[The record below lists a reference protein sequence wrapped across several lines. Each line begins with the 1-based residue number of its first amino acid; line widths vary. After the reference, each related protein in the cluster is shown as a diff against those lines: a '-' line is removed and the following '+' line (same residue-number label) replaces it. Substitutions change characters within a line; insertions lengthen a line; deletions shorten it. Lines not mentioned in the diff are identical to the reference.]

1 MTGRL
6 RPGDKKEAVTDGIR
20 LATPGAA
27 EVRSTHLLRKGV
39 MGVDGLPPWLIAA
52 IRHRIDVL
60 GQRMHRHP
68 RHKAAWKQ
76 ASELFEQLQKT
87 FSEEQRRKFGE
98 WEDHL
103 ALQESIEKEEMYV
116 RGFLDGFHMYV
127 YLDELI
133 GQIPAGERFENAEK
147 PHN

>member
-1 MTGRL
+1 
-6 RPGDKKEAVTDGIR
+6 
-20 LATPGAA
+20 
-27 EVRSTHLLRKGV
+27 